1 MKALREESQSPLDSV
16 LLCGHSMGGALAQV
30 TAALAYS
37 YANKWQNSPPAECS
51 EQEKRIHGLLTKA
64 MRCLLTEKLSCVTLA
79 APQPFANPSS
89 EELAKWTQLR
99 KDAFKETMKWM
110 DKHLVNYVNGN
121 DLVPRV
127 PGNLDFVIDMLKNA
141 PWMRVSH
148 RFLLAPGLYTFQAA
162 DLVQQ
167 WEKSCKQLKLYRP
180 VGQTVY
186 IGHASQ
192 SDLMTSIPKDPEVV
206 KISTMA
212 RWYDACA
219 ASYDHQVTT
228 CVNRIHLKTGV
239 KTHLF
244 GYQHGIWEEFFPS
257 GRRLEGV
264 WGPDGNFHHGVL
276 VYPDGTR
283 YEGGFGP
290 YGGLCHG
297 VKICPDGTREEGD
310 FGPYGGLCHGV
321 KICPDGTRV
330 EGDFG
335 PYGGL
340 RHGVKICP
348 DGERWEGEWGPD
360 GKFHGVKVFPDGQ
373 REEGDWRPDGEFHGV
388 VVFPDGQRQEG
399 DFDPDDELRHG
410 VMVLPDGTRYEGDWE
425 PGPDGKFHG
434 VKICPDGERWEG
446 EWGPDG
452 KFHGVTVLPDG
463 TRYEGDWEPGPDG
476 KFHGVVVYPDGT
488 RSRFGGA

>member
-51 EQEKRIHGLLTKA
+51 EQEKRIHVLLTKA
-64 MRCLLTEKLSCVTLA
+64 MRSLLKEKLSCVTLA
-79 APQPFANPSS
+79 APQPFADPSQV
-89 EELAKWTQLR
+89 ERLNWTQSK

-110 DKHLVNYVNGN
+110 DKHLVNYVNAN

-127 PGNLDFVIDMLKNA
+127 PGNMDFVIGMLKNA
-141 PWMRVSH
+141 PWMRVSL
-148 RFLLAPGLYTFQAA
+148 RFLPTPGLYAFQAA

-206 KISTMA
+206 KISRMA

-228 CVNRIHLKTGV
+228 YVNRIHLKTGV

-244 GYQHGIWEEFFPS
+244 GYQHGIWEEEVFPS
-257 GRRLEGV
+257 GRRLEGD

-283 YEGGFGP
+283 E
-290 YGGLCHG
+290 
-297 VKICPDGTREEGD
+297 
-310 FGPYGGLCHGV
+310 
-321 KICPDGTRV
+321 

-340 RHGVKICP
+340 RHGVKVYP
-348 DGERWEGEWGPD
+348 DGERCEGEWGPD
-360 GKFHGVKVFPDGQ
+360 GKFRHGVKICRNGI
-373 REEGDWRPDGEFHGV
+373 REEGDFGP
-388 VVFPDGQRQEG
+388 FPG
-399 DFDPDDELRHG
+399 LRHG
-410 VMVLPDGTRYEGDWE
+410 VMILPNGTRYKGDWGPKWFRHGVKVGPDGTRYEGDWGTE
-425 PGPDGKFHG
+425 GYFSHGVRVDPDGK
-434 VKICPDGERWEG
+434 R
-446 EWGPDG
+446 
-452 KFHGVTVLPDG
+452 L
-463 TRYEGDWEPGPDG
+463 EGDFGPYG
-476 KFHGVVVYPDGT
+476 GLRHGVVIYPDGT
-488 RSRFGGA
+488 RSRLGGA